1 MDFSFYIAKRYLV
14 SKKSRNVINIIS
26 WISVGSIAVGTFALV
41 VVLSAFNGLEGLV
54 ESLFESFD
62 ADIRITATKGKTF
75 NASQINFDEIEDL
88 ESVLNY
94 TEVIEEVSGVK
105 YKEAQAIVTL
115 KGVEESF
122 LQMSGMDSLLFDGEA
137 ILTDGEVNFAILGY
151 GVAHTL
157 SLYLS
162 DINSQM
168 TLFSPK
174 RGKRHSMNLQ
184 SGFYRKMII
193 PSGIFYLSPEYDNQY
208 IIVPLRFMKD
218 FLNYGNEITSIEI
231 QAKEGTDLQVLKDK
245 IQNMVGSKLKV
256 QNRYEYNAII
266 YKTNQTEKWITVL
279 ILLFILTIASFN
291 ILGSLTMLIIDKK
304 NDIFILRSMGA
315 NTGLIKKIFFK
326 EGMMINMLGAFT
338 GIGLGLIVVWLQQT
352 VGLLKLE
359 GGIVPYY
366 PVEVDYLEVLFIF
379 ATVLA
384 IGFLASW
391 YPVQRFTKSRI

>member
-1 MDFSFYIAKRYLV
+1 MV
-14 SKKSRNVINIIS
+14 
-26 WISVGSIAVGTFALV
+26 
-41 VVLSAFNGLEGLV
+41 
-54 ESLFESFD
+54 
-62 ADIRITATKGKTF
+62 
-75 NASQINFDEIEDL
+75 
-88 ESVLNY
+88 NY
-94 TEVIEEVSGVK
+94 TRVIEEVSGVK
-105 YKEAQAIVTL
+105 YKKSQGIVTL

-122 LQMSGMDSLLFDGEA
+122 LEMSGMDSLLFDGEA

-157 SLYLS
+157 SLFLS

-174 RGKRHSMNLQ
+174 RGKQHSLNIQ
-184 SGFYRKMII
+184 GGFYQKMIV

-208 IIVPLRFMKD
+208 VIVPLRFMQD
-218 FLNYGNEITSIEI
+218 FLQYENQVTSVEIKAKDKADLHRLSEEI
-231 QAKEGTDLQVLKDK
+231 QEL
-245 IQNMVGSKLKV
+245 VGPGLKV
-256 QNRYEYNAII
+256 QNRYQYNAII

-279 ILLFILTIASFN
+279 ILLFILVIASFN

-304 NDIFILRSMGA
+304 KDIFILRSMGA
-315 NTGLIKKIFFK
+315 NTSLIKNIFFK

-338 GIGLGLIVVWLQQT
+338 GIGLGLLVVWLQQT

-366 PVEVDYLEVLFIF
+366 PVRVDYLEVLFIF

-391 YPVQRFTKSRI
+391 YPVQRFTKSKI